1 MGRRLPEAAAPQ
13 PPGPLWSSPGLVA
26 TPWLRADIPG
36 EKGARCLW
44 EELRLE
50 NAFLGV
56 GGTSSTLSRTESST
70 TWGGRWGAI
79 VKLVPHRVPGDTWLQ
94 THETVQMTGF
104 GHQGLIPVALP
115 LPCSS
120 LFFPAGFSILSCI
133 AFPRVLPSPFLANYP
148 IFVSPPPLA
157 APFWLGYPDWLA
169 LFFLILSGFPPSYPF
184 TSNLSLHPRSED
196 LVSEPSAE

>member
-1 MGRRLPEAAAPQ
+1 M
-13 PPGPLWSSPGLVA
+13 
-26 TPWLRADIPG
+26 
-36 EKGARCLW
+36 W

-56 GGTSSTLSRTESST
+56 GRTSSTLSLTESST
-70 TWGGRWGAI
+70 TRGGRWGAI
-79 VKLVPHRVPGDTWLQ
+79 VKLGPHRGPGDTWLQ
-94 THETVQMTGF
+94 THKTVQMTGF

-133 AFPRVLPSPFLANYP
+133 AFPRVLPSPFLANSP

-157 APFWLGYPDWLA
+157 APYPDWLA
-169 LFFLILSGFPPSYPF
+169 LFSLILAGFSPSYPF
-184 TSNLSLHPRSED
+184 TSNLSLCPAQKTWCPSPQQSERLEID
-196 LVSEPSAE
+196 AAPWLDDGGGPAALWGPEVRGFCWQMSKRLQS